1 MAYPT
6 VPGRKFSYDVGGGSV
21 YRGTSIVDMASA
33 LSTDEMSKLNGL
45 SNSTYAVN
53 QTYNSNYGIKLV
65 LWIFLPHKYNV
76 SGLGMLHAQSYVGQ
90 MPPASSLQSVTV
102 HGSANTTNGLDG
114 TWIAA
119 NLPNGSIPTRL
130 MGDDDWRDQIQ
141 PCTFS
146 ESIRCLRV
154 EYATTG
160 SYMGAVVYALH
171 VYGMKAAGEVVN
183 DILFMDDDASGD
195 PEFIRDLDFGDR
207 PEGTTT
213 THRIKL
219 YNSSASKTANNI
231 TLSLIDQDFLFSMD
245 EGVTWVTGATI
256 TSLPQGAAS
265 ASIIVK
271 NTIPPP
277 TQMLGPRS
285 PRIEVLIGSWS

>member
-6 VPGRKFSYDVGGGSV
+6 VPGRKFAYDVGGGSV

-33 LSTDEMSKLNGL
+33 LNTDMMSMLNGI
-45 SNSTYAVN
+45 SNSTYAVY

-65 LWIFLPHKYNV
+65 LWIFLPHKFNV
-76 SGLGMLHAQSYVGQ
+76 SGLGMLHAQSYIDR
-90 MPPASSLQSVTV
+90 MPPTESLASVTV
-102 HGSANTTNGLDG
+102 YGSADTTNGLNG

-119 NLPNGSIPTRL
+119 NLPNGSIPKIL

-160 SYMGAVVYALH
+160 SYRGAAVYALH
-171 VYGMKAAGEVVN
+171 VYGTKTDGEVPN
-183 DILFMDDDASGD
+183 DILFLDDDASGD

-219 YNSSASKTANNI
+219 YNSSTTKTANNI

-245 EGVTWVTGATI
+245 EGATWVTGATI
-256 TSLPQGAAS
+256 TSLAPETAS
-265 ASIIVK
+265 ASIIIK

-285 PRIEVLIGSWS
+285 SRIEVLIGSWS